1 MYILLLWL
9 VHVKLMLMMMKNIN
23 RQNIVSL
30 SASWQVRELMVTA
43 QLTDMPTL
51 RLPACGLV
59 NLRTGQLADA
69 DWT

>member
-51 RLPACGLV
+51 RLPACALV